1 MKAQQ
6 KLFEE
11 IDVLPINI
19 KTELIDRV
27 LTSINSIDKNTD
39 DFWINESNKR
49 IAEIES
55 DSVNL
60 VDGKK
65 VFEKISNR
73 LKN

>member
-49 IAEIES
+49 IAEIKS
-55 DSVNL
+55 SSINL